1 MFVVIEKTFLWM
13 RIQKSDLRE
22 SQVNFQFVVLE
33 DSEKNIDLYIG
44 RFFFL
49 SVRYF
54 LWFLHLTV
62 EVVFIGCK
70 KFDLFNYYYILF
82 I

>member
-13 RIQKSDLRE
+13 GIQKSDLRE

-33 DSEKNIDLYIG
+33 DSEKDIDLYIG
-44 RFFFL
+44 RFFL
-49 SVRYF
+49 SVWYF
-54 LWFLHLTV
+54 LWFRHLTV

-70 KFDLFNYYYILF
+70 KFGLFNYYYILF